1 MFQFFLNPWLLLGL
15 AGIGLPIMAHLLSR
29 RRFDVV
35 EWGAMQFLN
44 PSRKTRRR
52 LKLEELLLLMLR
64 IGLIALI
71 VLAVTRPW
79 IPGGWLSG
87 YRSSGSRTV
96 VLVIDGSNS
105 MSRSDGV
112 NSVHQ
117 NAIRR
122 AIEFL
127 GTLSGDDSVAII
139 DARDQPRSVIES
151 PLRDPVV
158 IEQEL
163 RKIPPPSGACSMM
176 SALEKALAI
185 LGRSSSTAREVV
197 VFSDKQANGWKA
209 GDDAAWLRF
218 DDQRKF
224 PAVKPQVWSVDVT
237 KGLAPMRRNVS
248 VGAVELS
255 REVTVPDFPV
265 RLKVSVRNDSDGEVQ
280 IPVRLLQNGQAIAG
294 ETQSVRLGAR
304 SETVLE
310 FDHAIS
316 AAGSHVLTVE
326 ADVTDDS
333 ITVDNSSHVAVYV
346 AKSLPVL
353 LINGSSSPIRSERA
367 TFFAEL
373 AFAPLED
380 RPPWILAT
388 VQDAAE
394 VTEDDLRAAS
404 VVICCNVSRLS
415 PAIALALRKGV
426 EEGKGLIITCGPQTT
441 IETFDACFRQ
451 TQILPQL
458 DVVRTREA
466 PPQADDLVRVAPLS
480 IQPGWLDRFRS
491 DPGRSLLK
499 ASFASWILF
508 RTTPM
513 NPVMGNAAAN
523 VAGANSGATAT
534 SAAQETAPTP
544 VKHDPPAVLATFS
557 NGDPFL
563 METRYGSGFVLLMT
577 TTLDR
582 TWNDL
587 PTKSDFIP
595 FLHEAVFH
603 VSSAQ
608 SHRNVRYGEPLLAE
622 MPWDAA
628 AYAVAKD
635 APSVEGDSPRND
647 STELPDFVFA
657 VPGGQNVRVPV
668 VEGNERLTATFR
680 DTLTPGI
687 YRSGLKFA
695 GQQSADSF
703 VVNYDHTEDEMVLLT
718 DEDRARLV
726 TNDRICFTD
735 SLSDLT
741 SRMYGDETVT
751 ELWPALLTIFLVFLM
766 VELMLTRRAI
776 RRGYGGEAIVRGEAA

>member
-52 LKLEELLLLMLR
+52 LKLEELLLLLLR
-64 IGLIALI
+64 IGLITLI
-71 VLAVTRPW
+71 VLSVTRPW

-122 AIEFL
+122 AVEFL
-127 GTLSGDDSVAII
+127 QTLSGDDSVAII

-151 PLRDPVV
+151 PLRDPAA

-163 RKIPPPSGACSMM
+163 RRIPPPGGACGMLA
-176 SALEKALAI
+176 ALEKAMAI
-185 LGRSSSTAREVV
+185 LGRSSSAAREVV
-197 VFSDKQANGWKA
+197 VFSDRQANGWKA
-209 GDDAAWLRF
+209 DDDAAWLRF

-224 PAVKPQVWSVDVT
+224 PTVKPQVWYVDVT
-237 KGLAPMRRNVS
+237 KGLAAIRRNVA
-248 VGAVELS
+248 VGEIQLS

-265 RLKVSVRNDSDGEVQ
+265 RLKVSLRNDSDGEVQ
-280 IPVRLLQNGQAIAG
+280 VPVRLLQNGQALAG
-294 ETQSVRLGAR
+294 ETQSPRLSPR
-304 SETVLE
+304 SETILE

-326 ADVTDDS
+326 ADIADDA
-333 ITVDNSSHVAVYV
+333 ITVDNASHVSVYV

-353 LINGSSSPIRSERA
+353 LINGSSSPIRSERD

-373 AFAPLED
+373 AFAPLEE
-380 RPPWILAT
+380 RPPWVLAT
-388 VQDAAE
+388 VRDAAE
-394 VTEDDLRAAS
+394 VTEADLRAAS
-404 VVICCNVSRLS
+404 AVICCNVARLP
-415 PAIALALRKGV
+415 PAISLALAKGV
-426 EEGKGLIITCGPQTT
+426 AEGKGLIIASGPQTSA
-441 IETFDACFRQ
+441 ESFDSCFRQ
-451 TQILPQL
+451 SNLLPQL
-458 DVVRTREA
+458 EFVRTREA
-466 PPQADDLVRVAPLS
+466 SPQADDLVRLAPLS
-480 IQPGWLDRFRS
+480 IQPGWMDRFRS

-499 ASFASWILF
+499 ASFSSWVLF
-508 RTTPM
+508 QINPITPQKAEAATTDSS
-513 NPVMGNAAAN
+513 NSKPVAKN
-523 VAGANSGATAT
+523 
-534 SAAQETAPTP
+534 ETP
-544 VKHDPPAVLATFS
+544 VVLATYS
-557 NGDPFL
+557 TGDPFL
-563 METRYGSGFVLLMT
+563 LETRYGNGFVLMMT

-582 TWNDL
+582 QWTDL
-587 PTKSDFIP
+587 PTRSDFIP

-608 SHRNVRYGEPLLAE
+608 SHRNVRYGESLLAE
-622 MPWDAA
+622 MPWNAEAFAA
-628 AYAVAKD
+628 ASE
-635 APSVEGDSPRND
+635 APLIEGDSPRNE
-647 STELPDFVFA
+647 STGIPDFVFSR
-657 VPGGQNVRVPV
+657 PGGENVRVPAI
-668 VEGNERLTATFR
+668 EGNERLTATFR

-703 VVNYDHTEDEMVLLT
+703 VVNYDHSEDEMVLLT

-726 TNDRICFTD
+726 TNDRIRFTE
-735 SLSDLT
+735 SLTDLT

-751 ELWPALLTIFLVFLM
+751 ELWPALLTFFLVFLM
-766 VELMLTRRAI
+766 MELMLTRRAI
-776 RRGYGGEAIVRGEAA
+776 RRGYGGEAI

>member
-52 LKLEELLLLMLR
+52 LKLEELLLLLLR
-64 IGLIALI
+64 IGLITLI

-122 AIEFL
+122 AVEFL
-127 GTLSGDDSVAII
+127 QTLSGDDSVAII

-163 RKIPPPSGACSMM
+163 RKIPPPAGACSMM
-176 SALEKALAI
+176 AALEKAMAI

-197 VFSDKQANGWKA
+197 VFSDRQSNGWKA
-209 GDDAAWLRF
+209 SDDAAWLRF

-224 PAVKPQVWSVDVT
+224 PAVKPQVWYVDVT
-237 KGLAPMRRNVS
+237 KGLAPMRRNVA

-265 RLKVSVRNDSDGEVQ
+265 RLKVSIRNDSDAEVQ
-280 IPVRLLQNGQAIAG
+280 VPVRLLQNGQTIAG

-304 SETVLE
+304 SETVME

-326 ADVTDDS
+326 AEVADDA

-346 AKSLPVL
+346 ARSLPVL
-353 LINGSSSPIRSERA
+353 LINGSSSPIRSERD

-380 RPPWILAT
+380 RPPWILAA
-388 VQDAAE
+388 VRDAAE

-404 VVICCNVSRLS
+404 VVICCNVSRLP
-415 PAIALALRKGV
+415 PAIALALRQGV
-426 EEGKGLIITCGPQTT
+426 QEGKGLIIACGTQTT
-441 IETFDACFRQ
+441 AETFEACFRQ

-458 DVVRTREA
+458 EVVRTREA
-466 PPQADDLVRVAPLS
+466 PPQADDPIRIAPLS

-499 ASFASWILF
+499 ASFSSWVLF
-508 RTTPM
+508 KNTPV
-513 NPVMGNAAAN
+513 NSPVENAAAN
-523 VAGANSGATAT
+523 GAGVAANGSPA
-534 SAAQETAPTP
+534 P
-544 VKHDPPAVLATFS
+544 VKSDPPAVMATYN

-563 METRYGSGFVLLMT
+563 LETRFGSGFVLLMT

-582 TWNDL
+582 SWNDL

-622 MPWDAA
+622 MPWNAA
-628 AYAVAKD
+628 AYEAAKGAPVA
-635 APSVEGDSPRND
+635 EGDSPRND

-657 VPGGQNVRVPV
+657 IPGGENVRVPV
-668 VEGNERLTATFR
+668 IEGKQRLTATFR
-680 DTLTPGI
+680 ETLTPGI
-687 YRSGLKFA
+687 YRSGLKCA
-695 GQQSADSF
+695 GQESSDSF
-703 VVNYDHTEDEMVLLT
+703 VVNYDHDEDEMVWLT

-726 TNDRICFTD
+726 TNDRIRFAD
-735 SLSDLT
+735 SLGDLS

-751 ELWPALLTIFLVFLM
+751 ELWPALLTIFLAFLM

-776 RRGYGGEAIVRGEAA
+776 RRGYGGEAIVRGEG